1 MSDVKRLICG
11 GLGATLLLAAGGS
24 LLPVSAGAESPPAEA
39 RSLVAVASA
48 QGMRMGYSVP
58 DQFAVSQFIDG
69 GGPVA
74 QVNVDSTGKA
84 IGFGSLPYPGEN
96 AIAAPGALT
105 LVTKVPVPAY
115 PFYAEANYPVTPS
128 AEVKDPSGSYDLL
141 AKAEQEKADGL
152 AAMNFG
158 GPLSMSGTPRTPG
171 QVSRIVSQASG
182 SIDASGAKVT
192 ATAVSQGL
200 SFGDGVLRIASA
212 TSRSVTSYTAGAAKP
227 ETKSELVIEGA
238 TVGGQSVTIGPD
250 GVHPFGAS
258 FGFPRGA
265 DQLNQALSQAG
276 ITVRTLSL
284 RTGPSGATS
293 DALQVTVKHPIPGST
308 VMGTFVYEIGG
319 SSSFIDFGAAGPG
332 LPALPGGEETTPPA
346 AASPP
351 ASSGEPAPPPAS
363 SAATAAPADLGSGP
377 SLPVAASSPAALSGS
392 PSSAG
397 FGGAPLPAA
406 AEASPA
412 APAELAAPAPG
423 APDSLASEPAALA
436 RPDLKKPGRVLM
448 AVLAAAG
455 AILVA
460 ASTLWRKAL

>member
-1 MSDVKRLICG
+1 MSGKRVLCG
-11 GLGATLLLAAGGS
+11 GLGAALLLAAGGS
-24 LLPVSAGAESPPAEA
+24 LLPTRAGADDGSAGGA

-74 QVNVDSTGKA
+74 QVSVDSTGKA

-128 AEVKDPSGSYDLL
+128 AEVKDPSGSYDLS
-141 AKAEQEKADGL
+141 AKAEQQKADGL
-152 AAMNFG
+152 AAMNFFG
-158 GPLSMSGTPRTPG
+158 ADKP
-171 QVSRIVSQASG
+171 VSRIVSQASG
-182 SIDASGAKVT
+182 SIDSAGANVT
-192 ATAVSQGL
+192 ATAVNQGL
-200 SFGDGVLRIASA
+200 NFGDGALRIASA
-212 TSRSVTSYTAGAAKP
+212 TSRSVTSYAAGAPKP
-227 ETKSELVIEGA
+227 ETKSELLIEGA

-250 GVHPFGAS
+250 GVHPNGAS
-258 FGFPRGA
+258 FGFPGGA

-284 RTGPSGATS
+284 QNGPSGATS
-293 DALQVTVKHPIPGST
+293 EALQVTVKHPIPGSK

-319 SSSFIDFGAAGPG
+319 STSSIDFGAAGPG
-332 LPALPGGEETTPPA
+332 LPSLPGGEETTPPA
-346 AASPP
+346 PVRPAGPSAEGPAPAPSPP
-351 ASSGEPAPPPAS
+351 L
-363 SAATAAPADLGSGP
+363 ADLGVSA
-377 SLPVAASSPAALSGS
+377 SLPLARSSPAGLGASGYE
-392 PSSAG
+392 PS
-397 FGGAPLPAA
+397 GGAPLSSAAGTGTPAPAEVA
-406 AEASPA
+406 APA
-412 APAELAAPAPG
+412 APAAPA
-423 APDSLASEPAALA
+423 ALDSEPVALA
-436 RPDLKKPGRVLM
+436 RPDLNKPGRVLM

-455 AILVA
+455 AILLA